1 MAHNVEECSQIFDA
15 IPANRLGWA
24 FTVNHANLVPEG
36 VDGFLD
42 AFGIERIGEVRLADN
57 TGDYE
62 VHMIP
67 GEGNIDFKSC
77 LNRLESAGYRGHYSM
92 AYGSPAEKI
101 ASRDHLSS
109 LID

>member
-1 MAHNVEECSQIFDA
+1 
-15 IPANRLGWA
+15 
-24 FTVNHANLVPEG
+24 
-36 VDGFLD
+36 
-42 AFGIERIGEVRLADN
+42 
-57 TGDYE
+57 
-62 VHMIP
+62 MIP